1 MEIPNSLT
9 LIMYSTRNL
18 YRIVKYSAFI
28 RLSRT
33 WIVIIWLTRNRFA

>member
-9 LIMYSTRNL
+9 LIMYFTRNL
-18 YRIVKYSAFI
+18 YRIAKYSAFT

-33 WIVIIWLTRNRFA
+33 WIIWLKRNRFV